1 MPKTDPQMPWD
12 LARFRNWV
20 ACGKVHQL
28 VRKALSDGL
37 TEVGLELPQYDV
49 LSAAFRFPGL
59 GQSELAE
66 KLLVGR
72 SNLSMLLP
80 EMERKKWIRRE
91 PDESDRRIRRLY
103 LTPKGEKLAAAGLQ
117 IQVNLVNHMS
127 KAIDDDECDV
137 IGDLMRRVGNYLEQ
151 NEFAESDSSAKS
163 KP

>member
-1 MPKTDPQMPWD
+1 MSKTDVQMPWD

-20 ACGKVHQL
+20 ACGKVHMR

-37 TEVGLELPQYDV
+37 ADVGLELPQYDV

-66 KLLVGR
+66 KLLIGR

-91 PDESDRRIRRLY
+91 PDETDRRRRRLY
-103 LTPKGEKLAAAGLQ
+103 LTPKGEKLAAAGLK
-117 IQVNLVNHMS
+117 IQVELVNHMS

-137 IGDLMRRVGNYLEQ
+137 LGDLMRRVGNFMEQ
-151 NEFAESDSSAKS
+151 DAFRSLNDKH
-163 KP
+163 